1 GTGWGAGGGF
11 DAPAALWV
19 MNFRTV
25 AGQLRLPDLANHRL
39 AITAVG
45 NWLDAPAMPFYGVGN
60 DSSDNRRD
68 YAYRTTTVGATAR
81 LQAAPSVGVGGGMDL
96 FAITSSDISPT
107 YRRSRLFAE
116 YDWRTSPAYT
126 RKGGLYRVDW
136 SDYHDTTNGGRNSFR
151 RLDAEVDQFVP
162 LLRENWVIA
171 LRAAMSTTDTNDG

>member
-25 AGQLRLPDLANHRL
+25 AGQLGLPDLANPRR
-39 AITAVG
+39 AIPAVG

-81 LQAAPSVGVGGGMDL
+81 LQAARFVAVGGGMDL
-96 FAITSSDISPT
+96 LAINSTDISPT
-107 YRRSRLFAE
+107 YRRDRPFPAFDL
-116 YDWRTSPAYT
+116 RTPPFE
-126 RKGGLYRVDW
+126 
-136 SDYHDTTNGGRNSFR
+136 HR
-151 RLDAEVDQFVP
+151 R
-162 LLRENWVIA
+162 R
-171 LRAAMSTTDTNDG
+171 